1 MGKNKRIAV
10 LCNYE
15 LLPER
20 VGGMDYFFWQFDAN
34 CKLNSIQV
42 DWFFPNEATHGQYD
56 KLAIKNCHGQSIESF
71 FLDYC
76 QSNPVCY
83 SHVVTHFL
91 ELCTPFFYKLSKISK
106 AKVIGV
112 DHNPRPLNGYAVKK
126 KIEKKIKGILFSK
139 YIDLFVAVS
148 EASRNDLVSD
158 FGYHIK
164 YKIKV
169 VFNGIDFNQYI
180 IKKDFQSNNKFIIAC
195 HLRKEKGV
203 QDVIEAIKSL
213 NNFDFTID
221 IYGEG
226 NYESILKEMVQKYSL
241 EKIISFKG
249 SVANL
254 FEIYNQYDYLIHP
267 SHGETFCYSVVE
279 SLLCQLPVITT
290 RHQGNVLGL
299 VTDNINGFLFDE
311 VDIDGL
317 KTIIKN
323 ILLDKSAI
331 NNRYDS
337 PVLSHFSLDKM
348 VHNHLQLVLQ
358 KKIIT
363 TAK

>member
-1 MGKNKRIAV
+1 MDNTKRIAI

-42 DWFFPNEATHGQYD
+42 DWFFPNKATHGQYSTM
-56 KLAIKNCHGQSIESF
+56 IINSSNGQAIESF

-76 QSNPVCY
+76 QKNQIAY
-83 SHVVTHFL
+83 SHVVTHFI

-112 DHNPRPLNGYAVKK
+112 DHNPRPLNGYALKK
-126 KIEKKIKGILFSK
+126 KIEKKVKGILFSK
-139 YIDLFVAVS
+139 YIDLFVGVS
-148 EASRNDLVSD
+148 EASKNDLISD
-158 FGYHIK
+158 FGFHIK
-164 YKIKV
+164 GKAKV
-169 VFNGIDFNQYI
+169 IFNGLNFNQFI
-180 IKKDFQSNNKFIIAC
+180 IKKDFQSSNKFIIAC

-203 QDVIEAIKSL
+203 QDVIEAIKKL
-213 NNFDFTID
+213 NNFDFTIA

-226 NYESILKEMVQKYSL
+226 NYESVLREMVQKYSL
-241 EKIISFKG
+241 DKIITFKG

-254 FEIYNQYDYLIHP
+254 FEIYSQYDYLIHP

-317 KTIIKN
+317 TTIIKN
-323 ILLDKSAI
+323 ILMDKSAI
-331 NNRYDS
+331 NNWCNT
-337 PVLSHFSLDKM
+337 PALSHFSLDKM
-348 VHNHLQLVLQ
+348 VQNHLQLVL
-358 KKIIT
+358 
-363 TAK
+363 